1 MFQFAFPAVLFTF
14 KYRNPSFVPLLQL
27 PNRRATAPKT
37 PPRSPVKFLRCGIRC
52 FPPGGIVALPRPQ
65 TPYAA
70 TPTGGRRR
78 MAAPMSQHAFPAVLF
93 TFQHRNPSTVPLL
106 Q

>member
-27 PNRRATAPKT
+27 PNRRATAPKA
-37 PPRSPVKFLRCGIRC
+37 PPRSPVKFLRCGIRY
-52 FPPGGIVALPRPQ
+52 FTPGGIVALPHPQ

-78 MAAPMSQHAFPAVLF
+78 MAAPMLQIAVPAVLI
-93 TFQHRNPSTVPLL
+93 TVKHRNPSFVP
-106 Q
+106 